1 MNKAGGGHGYDLA
14 VIGGGLIGLATARAY
29 LHHRPGARI
38 AVLEKEPELARHQ
51 SGRNS
56 GVVHAGLYYP
66 AGSLKATLCRQGRV
80 DLLRFADEHSI
91 PYEITGKL
99 VVALD
104 ADELP
109 RLEELGRRGR
119 ANGLEG
125 LRELGASEL
134 REVEP
139 HAAGI
144 RALHVPETAVIDFRL
159 VAKALAADLEQE
171 GGDVLLGREVTGI
184 EERGSRRVL
193 LTQSGEELDA
203 ALVVACAGLQADR
216 VAALT
221 AASSGAYRV
230 APFRGGFYTLAPE
243 ARPLVRG
250 LIYPV
255 PDPSF
260 PFLGVHFTKR
270 IDGEVWAGPNA
281 VPALAR
287 EGYARTSVNLRDAR
301 DLLGYQGMWRLAL
314 RYSRTGAGEIWRDA
328 VKVAA
333 VKQMRRYVPALEA
346 RQVSHGQAG
355 MRAQVVT
362 REGSLVD
369 DFLIERSGGAVH
381 VVNAPSPAATASL
394 AIGEWVVRDLLDA

>member
-1 MNKAGGGHGYDLA
+1 MNRRGEDAYDLA

-29 LHHRPGARI
+29 LLHRPGARV
-38 AVLEKEPELARHQ
+38 AVLEKEALLARHQ

-66 AGSLKATLCRQGRV
+66 DGSLKAKLCRQGRAA
-80 DLLRFADEHSI
+80 LLRFADEHAI
-91 PYEITGKL
+91 PYDVTGKL

-109 RLEELGRRGR
+109 RLTELGRRGQ

-125 LRELGASEL
+125 LRELDAAEL

-139 HAAGI
+139 HVAGI

-159 VAKALAADLEQE
+159 VAKAVADEIE
-171 GGDVLLGREVTGI
+171 RAGGDVLLGRKVTGI
-184 EERGSRRVL
+184 EERGRRHIVR
-193 LTQSGEELDA
+193 TCDGGEVDA
-203 ALVVACAGLQADR
+203 AVVISCAGLQADR

-221 AASSGAYRV
+221 GSSLRDYRI

-243 ARPLVRG
+243 ARPLVKG

-260 PFLGVHFTKR
+260 PFLGVHFTRR

-287 EGYARTSVNLRDAR
+287 EGYKRTSVNLRDTR
-301 DLLGYQGMWRLAL
+301 DLLGYRGMWRLAL
-314 RYSRTGAGEIWRDA
+314 EYSRTGAGEIWRDA
-328 VKVAA
+328 VKPAA
-333 VKQMRRYVPALEA
+333 VRRMRRYLPELEG
-346 RQVSHGQAG
+346 RHVLHGPAG

-362 REGSLVD
+362 KEGSLVD
-369 DFLIERSGGAVH
+369 DFLIEQDGTAVH

-394 AIGEWVVRDLLDA
+394 AIGEWIVRGIVAA